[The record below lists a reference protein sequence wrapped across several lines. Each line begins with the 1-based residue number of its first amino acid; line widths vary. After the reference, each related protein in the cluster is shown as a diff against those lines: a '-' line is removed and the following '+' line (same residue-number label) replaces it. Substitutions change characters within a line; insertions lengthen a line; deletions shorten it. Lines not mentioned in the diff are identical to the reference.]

1 MYADPSHLHDRE
13 IKVRVDEATFDLIQA
28 LAKFHRTQRAVLCR
42 ELLEAQLA
50 MLAAQQ
56 DTGEENVA

>member
-1 MYADPSHLHDRE
+1 MYANRNHLHDRE
-13 IKVRVDEATFDLIQA
+13 IKVRVDEDTFELIQA

-50 MLAAQQ
+50 ALSLETTAEQ
-56 DTGEENVA
+56 EVA